1 MENLREQSI
10 EKHKETAYIES
21 MANDIAQ
28 DTASIQNIIA
38 TYEGQIKGID
48 SLIMVLESP
57 VAQIDYRQM
66 YILTMK
72 YLNKLVSFEPS
83 LITFT
88 QLKNFGGLRLIGNK
102 SVSDSIVDYY
112 STFDSHV
119 EQQRYTMNFLQETLD
134 LEIIA
139 MNFGAYRAKTPGYN
153 FDQRKFKE
161 FFNRTL
167 LFQSLL
173 DNEVVWMKDY
183 QKQSISVLKHL
194 EKEYKLEP

>member
-10 EKHKETAYIES
+10 EKHKEMEYIES
-21 MANDIAQ
+21 MSKDIVQ

-38 TYEGQIKGID
+38 TYENQIKGID

-57 VAQIDYRQM
+57 VAQIDYRKM
-66 YILTMK
+66 YILTMR

-83 LITFT
+83 QITFT
-88 QLKNFGGLRLIGNK
+88 QLKNFGGLRLISNK
-102 SVSDSIVDYY
+102 SVSDSIVGYY
-112 STFDSHV
+112 SAFDSHI
-119 EQQRYTMNFLQETLD
+119 EQQRYTMIFLQETLS

-139 MNFGAYRAKTPGYN
+139 MDFGPLRAKTPSFN
-153 FDQRKFKE
+153 FDQSKFNE

-183 QKQSISVLKHL
+183 QKQSISVLKHM
-194 EKEYKLEP
+194 EKEYKLEK